1 MLNTR
6 SDWTDWINSIEDL
19 AVRNDVWNYCD
30 PEGIDNL
37 VFTATKPPDSANK
50 DVVQRYQALQAIY
63 ESEKKK
69 YDKVSERIDIT
80 VCQEFKQHYLGK
92 HTVRSKLIALAESIQ
107 PTAKDQKQNVRVEFE
122 KLKKGPTNTSLDKW
136 LSRWP
141 ALVNNATRYDIENLS
156 ESQICDAFIES
167 SRDINPPFYN
177 YMKSREAQVESDT
190 TLIKDMGKAM
200 ETISSAIITAL
211 NEINPTHASI
221 GTVTMVN
228 PIDTDQEDTDDD
240 ASIPIVQ
247 RARNKIN
254 KTLRSFSALDPT
266 LSDKKIT
273 IGFCIKQFRT
283 MAPPSEKSTRGRA
296 VHATLQGKTVVDVD
310 LTSSDDE
317 DFRPRVKKR
326 KVRSDST
333 PTLTNAP
340 STLRDC
346 VCGMAHRYADCY
358 YLNPSKAPA
367 TWTPIV
373 QIQSKVITA
382 VKGSKR
388 LQEKIKKNFDRN
400 KIALPKF
407 WPADTAKRQNEQATD
422 NGATN
427 ANAAPVASR
436 ASYATLRFVS
446 STISVDERDDYFR
459 LDNCADTHVCNDLS
473 RFIDYKP
480 LYDEMIRF
488 GNTDTHIQG
497 IGKVLVHV
505 ETPSGSSLI
514 SLEDVAYVPGF
525 HLNVINTDA
534 LEKQGLFFNART
546 CWIEYADGTNAFK
559 ATKRG
564 AFRVVEPLLEQS
576 VLNEA
581 SHTKAAQAFA
591 TAKKSRTPTVAVAT
605 MDIWHARLG
614 HIRKEALE
622 KVPFAVEGVVLGTRD
637 FERTPDL
644 CPECQ
649 LAQAH
654 QQISRIPTWRGSYPY
669 EKVHL
674 DLIHMQEAFNQDT
687 WVVHFYCDYSAYH
700 VSFNLP
706 FKTQDELVSVTR
718 EFLVLTND
726 NWGFTTRYIRSDGE
740 SGLRQKWRDLVAMR
754 GITFQ
759 SSPPDTPDQNGLA
772 ERSGGVVM
780 MIARK
785 IRIQSRLPHKLWPY
799 IVSHAT
805 RILNRI
811 PVQRKEWQT
820 PFQMVHGRKPNLSN
834 LKIIGSLA
842 YVLIKNTRDR
852 PATAKLQ
859 EKAIKGW
866 LVGLDATNVYKVW
879 IPHIDRVIRSRDV
892 QVDEKVMYDPQLDTS
907 RQETRQA
914 LSIIINEVDLD
925 ENEDAIQ
932 SIIDDTAVVRN
943 SNSAQYEVSRSTLP
957 PPPPPTISEQ
967 TGGKKVQSGVERT
980 QPYPT
985 PVSLESRQ
993 QSITAP
999 NLPEARPV
1007 PHAANALQSNLTS
1020 RQSRKQARRQ
1030 AHSLRLER
1038 AKMGHQVAHAF
1049 ASARSMRVHRKDLD
1063 PPPEFWHQL
1072 KRHPEKKGFMSA
1084 ANSEITTLK
1093 EKATFELVDY
1103 PSHKQVLPLKW
1114 VFTYKFDD
1122 AGCLI
1127 RHKARICVRGDL
1139 QHQMTD
1145 EIYAATGAY
1154 RSFRILMALVCAFG
1168 LLCHQVDFKNAFT
1181 NADMCDEVYTTCPPG
1196 FGVPGK
1202 CWRLLKALYGLR
1214 KSPKLWFDELVSFLN
1229 GLGFYHCPDE
1239 PCILIN
1245 KDTGLILFLYVDDLL
1260 VIAQQDCIH
1269 HINQFKTALNSK
1281 YGIKDLGEAMSF
1293 LNIRILRDVKAKKLW
1308 ICQDGYIDKLCNKF
1322 GIDGSLRSVITPL
1335 MSSYRPQPF
1344 EGQAT
1349 LQQVTEMQ
1357 EKVGS
1362 ILYAAVVSRPDVSFA
1377 ASQLSQFATNP
1388 SPEHLR
1394 CANRVLSYLQTTKY
1408 YAIEFSGSVNTE
1420 VETGDDEVL
1429 QLSSDASFADD
1440 PETRKSTQG
1449 YLMKMFSGPIMWQ
1462 SSKQKTVTTSTT
1474 EAELLSL
1481 SHTARETIGLYR
1493 LFEQIQFDPEQQP
1506 RILCDN
1512 QQTVGLIQKDRP
1524 QLTSK
1529 LKHVDIHNLWLRQVH
1544 KDGKVA
1550 VHWVQ
1555 TKDMPSD
1562 GFTKPLS
1569 SEKHNH
1575 FVKQLGL
1582 VDLSS
1587 RIDPDYA
1594 SEEESPQ
1601 DTQMSSEAE

>member
-1 MLNTR
+1 MLNSR
-6 SDWTDWINSIEDL
+6 NDWADWINSIEDL

-50 DVVQRYQALQAIY
+50 DIVQRYQALQAIY
-63 ESEKKK
+63 DSEKKK

-92 HTVRSKLIALAESIQ
+92 HTVRDKLIALAESIQ
-107 PTAKDQKQNVRVEFE
+107 PTAKDQKQNVRIEFE
-122 KLKKGPTNTSLDKW
+122 KLKKGPGNTSLDKW

-141 ALVNNATRYDIENLS
+141 ALVSNAKRYKLENLS
-156 ESQICDAFIES
+156 ESQICDAFVES
-167 SRDINPPFYN
+167 SRDVNPPFYN
-177 YMKSREAQVESDT
+177 YMKSKEAQVESDT
-190 TLIKDMGKAM
+190 TLIKDIGRAM
-200 ETISSAIITAL
+200 ETISGAIISAL
-211 NEINPTHASI
+211 NEINPNHASI
-221 GTVTMVN
+221 GAVTIVDPN
-228 PIDTDQEDTDDD
+228 GSDLEDTDDD
-240 ASIPIVQ
+240 AAIPIVQ
-247 RARNKIN
+247 KARNKIN
-254 KTLRSFSALDPT
+254 KTLRSFCALNPT
-266 LSDKKIT
+266 LSDKRIT

-283 MAPPSEKSTRGRA
+283 MAPPNEKSTRGKA
-296 VHATLQGKTVVDVD
+296 AHATLQGKSIVDID
-310 LTSSDDE
+310 PTSSDDN
-317 DFRPRVKKR
+317 DFQPQRKKR
-326 KVRSDST
+326 KTRADST

-358 YLNPSKAPA
+358 YLNPSKAPS

-388 LQEKIKKNFDRN
+388 LQDKIKRNFDRN

-407 WPADTAKRQNEQATD
+407 WPVETTKGQTEKTTQNIAS
-422 NGATN
+422 N
-427 ANAAPVASR
+427 ANATQSR
-436 ASYATLRFVS
+436 ASYATSKVAF
-446 STISVDERDDYFR
+446 STGSTDECDNYFR

-480 LYDEMIRF
+480 LYDEKIRF
-488 GNTDTHIQG
+488 GDSDTYIQG
-497 IGKVLVHV
+497 IGKVTVHV
-505 ETPSGSSLI
+505 DAPSGPSLI
-514 SLEDVAYVPGF
+514 DLENVAYVPGF
-525 HLNVINTDA
+525 HWNLINMDS
-534 LEKQGLFFNART
+534 LEQQGLFFNTRT
-546 CWIEYADGTNAFK
+546 CWMEYSDGSNAFK
-559 ATKRG
+559 ATRHG
-564 AFRVVEPLLEQS
+564 AFRVVEPHIEDS
-576 VLNEA
+576 VFKAESYA
-581 SHTKAAQAFA
+581 KAARAFA
-591 TAKKSRTPTVAVAT
+591 TARTSRTPSIAT
-605 MDIWHARLG
+605 ASMDTWHARLG

-622 KVPFAVEGVVLGTRD
+622 HVAHAVEGVALGTRD
-637 FERTPDL
+637 FERTSEL

-654 QQISRIPTWRGSYPY
+654 QQISRIPTWRGSYPF

-674 DLIHMQEAFNQDT
+674 DLINMQEAFNQDA

-700 VSFNLP
+700 VSFNLA
-706 FKTQDELVSVTR
+706 FKIQDELVSVTN

-726 NWGFTTRYIRSDGE
+726 NWGFITRYIQSDGE
-740 SGLRQKWRDLVAMR
+740 SGLGQKWQDLIARR
-754 GITFQ
+754 GITFNP
-759 SSPPDTPDQNGLA
+759 SPPDTPDQNGLA
-772 ERSGGVVM
+772 ERSGGVIM

-785 IRIQSRLPHKLWPY
+785 LRIQSKLPHKLWPY

-805 RILNRI
+805 RLLNRI
-811 PVQRKEWQT
+811 PVQRKAWQT
-820 PFQMVHGRKPNLSN
+820 PFQMVHGRKPNLSY

-842 YVLIKNTRDR
+842 YVLIKNTRNR
-852 PATAKLQ
+852 PARAKLQ

-866 LVGLDATNVYKVW
+866 LVELDATNIYKVW
-879 IPHIDRVIRSRDV
+879 IPHLDRVIRSRDV
-892 QVDEKVMYDPQLDTS
+892 QVDEKVMYDPHLDTS
-907 RQETRQA
+907 RPESEQA
-914 LSIIINEVDLD
+914 LSITLNEVDLD
-925 ENEDAIQ
+925 ETDTGLFP
-932 SIIDDTAVVRN
+932 IIDDIAAVGD
-943 SNSAQYEVSRSTLP
+943 SNLVQYEVPQSMLP
-957 PPPPPTISEQ
+957 PPPASSER
-967 TGGKKVQSGVERT
+967 TGEKETQSRVERI

-993 QSITAP
+993 PSITVQNP
-999 NLPEARPV
+999 SGMESSQ
-1007 PHAANALQSNLTS
+1007 HGANSV
-1020 RQSRKQARRQ
+1020 QSRPTPRELRRHARRQ

-1038 AKMGHQVAHAF
+1038 AKKGHQMAHAF
-1049 ASARSMRVHRKDLD
+1049 ASAHSIRIHRKDLNL
-1063 PPPEFWHQL
+1063 PPEFWHQL
-1072 KRHPEKKGFMSA
+1072 KRHLEKKGFMGA
-1084 ANSEITTLK
+1084 ANAEITTLK
-1093 EKATFELVDY
+1093 EKMTFELVDY
-1103 PSHKQVLPLKW
+1103 PNHTQILPLKW

-1122 AGCLI
+1122 AGYLV
-1127 RHKARICVRGDL
+1127 RHKARVCVRGDL
-1139 QHQMTD
+1139 QHHTTD
-1145 EIYAATGAY
+1145 DIYAATGAY

-1168 LLCHQVDFKNAFT
+1168 LLCHQIDFKNAFT
-1181 NADMCDEVYTTCPPG
+1181 NADMDDEVYTTCPPG

-1202 CWRLLKALYGLR
+1202 CWKLLKALYGLR
-1214 KSPKLWFDELVSFLN
+1214 KSPKLWFDELVSYLN
-1229 GLGFYHCPDE
+1229 GMGFEHCPDE

-1245 KDTGLILFLYVDDLL
+1245 NNTGLILFIYVDDLL
-1260 VIAQQDCIH
+1260 VLARQTCLHQ
-1269 HINQFKTALNSK
+1269 INQFKAALHSK
-1281 YGIKDLGEAMSF
+1281 YGIKDLGEAINF
-1293 LNIRILRDVKAKKLW
+1293 LNIRILRDIKAKKLW
-1308 ICQDGYIDKLCNKF
+1308 ICQDGYIDKICTKF
-1322 GIDGSLRSVITPL
+1322 GVDESLRTVNTPL
-1335 MSSYRPQPF
+1335 MPSYRPQAF

-1349 LQQVTEMQ
+1349 IQQITEMQ

-1377 ASQLSQFATNP
+1377 ASQLGQFATNP

-1394 CANRVLSYLQTTKY
+1394 CANRVLSYLQTTKH
-1408 YAIEFSGSVNTE
+1408 YAIEYSGSVNSTE
-1420 VETGDDEVL
+1420 VETGDEEVL

-1449 YLMKMFSGPIMWQ
+1449 YLMKLFGGPIMWQ

-1512 QQTVGLIQKDRP
+1512 QQTVGLIQKERP

-1529 LKHVDIHNLWLRQVH
+1529 LRHVDIHNLWLRQVH

-1550 VHWVQ
+1550 VNWVQ

-1569 SEKHNH
+1569 TEKHIH

-1582 VDLSS
+1582 VDISS
-1587 RIDPDYA
+1587 RIDPGYA
-1594 SEEESPQ
+1594 SEEEDLQ